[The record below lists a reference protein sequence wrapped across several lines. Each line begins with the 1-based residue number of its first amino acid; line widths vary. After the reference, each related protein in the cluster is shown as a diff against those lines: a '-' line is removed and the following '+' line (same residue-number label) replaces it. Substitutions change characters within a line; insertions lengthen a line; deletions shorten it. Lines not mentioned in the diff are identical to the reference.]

1 MIAKTDSDIRH
12 VTPSGG
18 NIFADLGFKQNAEK
32 FYADSLSEIENTLA
46 IKEQL
51 MEEITLWITQNQM
64 KQAEVATVLHISRA
78 RVSDV
83 VNKKCSKFTIDAL
96 VNMLSRIGKPVR
108 VMVGP

>member
-18 NIFADLGFKQNAEK
+18 NVFADLGFHKQDAEK

-51 MEEITLWITQNQM
+51 G
-64 KQAEVATVLHISRA
+64 
-78 RVSDV
+78 
-83 VNKKCSKFTIDAL
+83 DAANL
-96 VNMLSRIGKPVR
+96 LI
-108 VMVGP
+108 